1 MTNETKTDRQRRLAR
16 ERQRAKRERD
26 ALRRAALG
34 GRRFNMDMYQGTADA
49 LDLICA
55 AGGFAEPAEAVTLL
69 LHNVAEIAERDA
81 SRFAELIQREAIQG
95 GPSDEPTRR
104 QPRKNPHRQGPAGH
118 GR

>member
-49 LDLICA
+49 LDLDLRGRWLRR
-55 AGGFAEPAEAVTLL
+55 AGRGGHLAPTQRCRNCRDVTRHVLP
-69 LHNVAEIAERDA
+69 N
-81 SRFAELIQREAIQG
+81 
-95 GPSDEPTRR
+95 
-104 QPRKNPHRQGPAGH
+104 
-118 GR
+118 

>member
-55 AGGFAEPAEAVTLL
+55 AGGFTEPAEAVTLL

-81 SRFAELIQREAIQG
+81 SRFAELIQKRSH
-95 GPSDEPTRR
+95 P
-104 QPRKNPHRQGPAGH
+104 
-118 GR
+118 GRTKR

>member
-55 AGGFAEPAEAVTLL
+55 AGGFAEPAEASPCSYTTLPKLQSVTRHVL
-69 LHNVAEIAERDA
+69 
-81 SRFAELIQREAIQG
+81 
-95 GPSDEPTRR
+95 PS
-104 QPRKNPHRQGPAGH
+104 
-118 GR
+118 

>member
-55 AGGFAEPAEAVTLL
+55 AGGFASRPRWSPCSYTTLPKLLSVTRHVLP
-69 LHNVAEIAERDA
+69 N
-81 SRFAELIQREAIQG
+81 
-95 GPSDEPTRR
+95 
-104 QPRKNPHRQGPAGH
+104 
-118 GR
+118 

>member
-55 AGGFAEPAEAVTLL
+55 AG
-69 LHNVAEIAERDA
+69 
-81 SRFAELIQREAIQG
+81 
-95 GPSDEPTRR
+95 
-104 QPRKNPHRQGPAGH
+104 
-118 GR
+118 

>member
-55 AGGFAEPAEAVTLL
+55 AGGFAEPAEVVTLL

-81 SRFAELIQREAIQG
+81 SRFAELIQKRNH
-95 GPSDEPTRR
+95 P
-104 QPRKNPHRQGPAGH
+104 
-118 GR
+118 GRTKR

>member
-1 MTNETKTDRQRRLAR
+1 MTTETKAERRRRMAR

-55 AGGFAEPAEAVTLL
+55 AGDFAEPAEAVTLL

-81 SRFAELIQREAIQG
+81 SRFAELIQKRSHPG
-95 GPSDEPTRR
+95 RTTR
-104 QPRKNPHRQGPAGH
+104 
-118 GR
+118 

>member
-55 AGGFAEPAEAVTLL
+55 AGGFAEPAEAVTCSYTTSPKLL
-69 LHNVAEIAERDA
+69 RRDA
-81 SRFAELIQREAIQG
+81 SRFAELIQKRSH
-95 GPSDEPTRR
+95 P
-104 QPRKNPHRQGPAGH
+104 
-118 GR
+118 GRTKR

>member
-55 AGGFAEPAEAVTLL
+55 AGGFAEPAEAVTLPYTTL
-69 LHNVAEIAERDA
+69 PKLQSV
-81 SRFAELIQREAIQG
+81 
-95 GPSDEPTRR
+95 TRHVL
-104 QPRKNPHRQGPAGH
+104 PN
-118 GR
+118 

>member
-49 LDLICA
+49 LDLI
-55 AGGFAEPAEAVTLL
+55 
-69 LHNVAEIAERDA
+69 
-81 SRFAELIQREAIQG
+81 
-95 GPSDEPTRR
+95 
-104 QPRKNPHRQGPAGH
+104 
-118 GR
+118 

>member
-55 AGGFAEPAEAVTLL
+55 AGGLRRAGRGGHFAPT
-69 LHNVAEIAERDA
+69 
-81 SRFAELIQREAIQG
+81 QRC
-95 GPSDEPTRR
+95 R
-104 QPRKNPHRQGPAGH
+104 NC
-118 GR
+118 